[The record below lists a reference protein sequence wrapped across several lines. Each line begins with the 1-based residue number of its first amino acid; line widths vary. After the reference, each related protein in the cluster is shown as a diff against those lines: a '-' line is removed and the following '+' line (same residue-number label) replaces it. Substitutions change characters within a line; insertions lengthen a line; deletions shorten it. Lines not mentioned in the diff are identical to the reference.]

1 MRLRRGRTA
10 VGTALAAIA
19 LATLSACSSSDT
31 ATDSGIPPSTTS
43 AAPAEG
49 AAAQPGAGQVTDAQR
64 AAFGQAHQ
72 GALALVAFGGL
83 GGEQGVGEQVRTLG
97 PELAE
102 HGRALDE
109 QIRALATAQGVALG
123 DQIAAEQQAV
133 LADLQ
138 ARSGQAFD
146 QAWLQTVLDLQQQA
160 GDAANAVLNDPNASA
175 EAKAAA
181 RDALTAL
188 DATVAK
194 LRQAAGA
201 AGATTPRSVD
211 AGTGGQ
217 AASGDVPVV
226 PPVLA
231 GLGVVLLG
239 AAGWWLRRRAA

>member
-1 MRLRRGRTA
+1 MTLRRGRIA

-19 LATLSACSSSDT
+19 LTTLSACSSG
-31 ATDSGIPPSTTS
+31 DSGSETPASGQAGSTPS
-43 AAPAEG
+43 AGAE
-49 AAAQPGAGQVTDAQR
+49 AQPGAGQPTDARR

-83 GGEQGVGEQVRTLG
+83 GGEQGAGEQVRTLG

-102 HGRALDE
+102 QGRALDE
-109 QIRALATAQGVALG
+109 QIRALATEQGVALG

-138 ARSGQAFD
+138 VRSGQPFD
-146 QAWLQTVLDLQQQA
+146 QAWLQAVLDVAQQA
-160 GDAANAVLNDPNASA
+160 RDAANAVLNDPNASE

-181 RDALTAL
+181 RDALAAL
-188 DATVAK
+188 DATAAK
-194 LRQAAGA
+194 LRQVAGA

-217 AASGDVPVV
+217 AASGEAPVV
-226 PPVLA
+226 PLA
-231 GLGVVLLG
+231 LVGLGVVLLG
-239 AAGWWLRRRAA
+239 GAGWWLRRRAA